1 MQSLRRLKDRKRAIA
16 QQTTVTVS
24 TSVDV
29 KLKAQGLDIA
39 NLKKERDDI
48 KNELLEIKKA
58 REEERNDVIRQMK
71 AYSTRL
77 NGLMDK
83 PETLRSVT
91 AAVKPLADQ
100 LHTLQRAVADLPG
113 LQKGLQDLKTVPTRL
128 AAVEDQQSRSDAL
141 GTLQL
146 KPLSDKLNGLEA
158 ASSQH
163 EQAISG
169 LRKANE
175 LQNTDI
181 LTLKTWKDAQPKP
194 VSEEAVRKLI
204 ADETTAKT
212 TVLTRS
218 LGNKIDDMNRQL
230 SERITSNQ
238 TSILIIQTFM
248 QNLERQ
254 KLSDRLTTL
263 SETIKEVEANGTR
276 TYNKA
281 DRLEKRVDTL
291 EKEVE
296 PGSVDGL
303 RSTLKKL
310 AERMDKYRHDMDGS
324 HHEIENLQKY
334 IGTISEN
341 LTLSQRVTNLQETV
355 SQAELGRLPIRLS
368 ELEKSARTSEKLS
381 TRVDEVEKAA
391 QGPNFKRV
399 GTTVASSSSAPI
411 TPPTSNAEPEIRL
424 VKDSLQDLRKF
435 VVGTGGLESTQKIIL
450 DRVNN
455 MEVTL
460 KTVEE
465 TAEKKIKALLATDR
479 KSVDRNIQEVDAR
492 LTEEIQDLRKL
503 ADPRLTEEFQALQN
517 RIRELGVSVSSAVA
531 SAAPPAQS
539 EVSNNDIG
547 KEIDDL
553 YSSIEAANERIGD
566 NKVTISALQDSLPN
580 LFKEHFDPFKAKVE
594 EQLDSLTTGMHAQGR
609 DLASLAQQVSN
620 SPSQVSQQNNFGY
633 QQEAQLNTMA
643 AELTSMKEGLTT
655 LRSSLSTKAESE
667 VMNKELEAFNFVLRN
682 MESRY
687 ENISTDTLYQGMVR
701 WFAQMYPGLSQLQ
714 EDINQLRD
722 WIAARSNTFDRLSQ
736 DAAQLRSLVNIAPP
750 LHELAN
756 ISPQLNQLV
765 ADAARLQ
772 SVINTHNEMPATLAR
787 IDQASFDAKTAN
799 TKADQVDQQLIE
811 QLKTIENLKG
821 SVSGLQ
827 NSLRNLNS
835 ATSPF
840 VRAEALSAL
849 QATIKTLQTQLGE
862 KRQEHLTGTGELE
875 AVQALRSAFE
885 RDRGKRDTTEGDLQ
899 KSIKELAETAGTKA
913 DIEAVKR
920 FMVRRL
926 SEEHDAREEGD
937 KSLRSA
943 VLTDAGKIATLEKD
957 TKEVSDKL
965 KRLMSEY
972 ESTTPKIWEQ
982 LGDVE
987 TAAAELRKDFDTTV
1001 QTYIEPN
1008 RDFFSL
1014 IGTALVAISQ
1024 LQQVVES
1031 LNQNLP
1037 VAPLKLEWDY
1047 YLPTHG
1053 QSEANGEPSNPKRK
1067 GKSKQ

>member
-1 MQSLRRLKDRKRAIA
+1 MSVGSGASTPTHHAPPAPSMLPTADPSLLRQDVTSAVPDNPPFTMQSLRRLKDRKRAIA

-58 REEERNDVIRQMK
+58 REEERNDVIRQME

-83 PETLRSVT
+83 PETLRSVN
-91 AAVKPLADQ
+91 AALKPLADQ
-100 LHTLQRAVADLPG
+100 LHTLQRAVADLPE
-113 LQKGLQDLKTVPTRL
+113 LQKGLQDLKAVPARL
-128 AAVEDQQSRSDAL
+128 AAVEDQQGRSDAL

-146 KPLSDKLNGLEA
+146 KPLSDRLDGLEA
-158 ASSQH
+158 TSSQH
-163 EQAISG
+163 EQVISG
-169 LRKANE
+169 LRQAKE
-175 LQNTDI
+175 LQKTEI
-181 LTLKTWKDAQPKP
+181 L
-194 VSEEAVRKLI
+194 
-204 ADETTAKT
+204 
-212 TVLTRS
+212 
-218 LGNKIDDMNRQL
+218 N
-230 SERITSNQ
+230 
-238 TSILIIQTFM
+238 IQAFK

-296 PGSVDGL
+296 PGSVDRL
-303 RSTLKKL
+303 RSTLEKL
-310 AERMDKYRHDMDGS
+310 TERVDRYRHDMDGS
-324 HHEIENLQKY
+324 HHEIQKLQKY

-381 TRVDEVEKAA
+381 TRIDKVEKAA
-391 QGPNFKRV
+391 RGPNFKRV
-399 GTTVASSSSAPI
+399 GTTVASSSSAPN
-411 TPPTSNAEPEIRL
+411 TPPTSNAESEIKL
-424 VKDSLQDLRKF
+424 VKESLQDLRK
-435 VVGTGGLESTQKIIL
+435 VVIGTGGLESKQTIIL

-455 MEVTL
+455 MEATL

-465 TAEKKIKALLATDR
+465 TTEKKIKALLATDR
-479 KSVDRNIQEVDAR
+479 KSVDSNIQEVDAR
-492 LTEEIQDLRKL
+492 LTGEMQDLRRL
-503 ADPRLTEEFQALQN
+503 ADPRLTEEIQALQN
-517 RIRELGVSVSSAVA
+517 RIRELGISVSLVVA

-539 EVSNNDIG
+539 QVSNNDIG
-547 KEIDDL
+547 KEIDEL

-566 NKVTISALQDSLPN
+566 SEITISALQDSLPN

-594 EQLDSLTTGMHAQGR
+594 EQLDSLTTGLDAQGC

-620 SPSQVSQQNNFGY
+620 SPSQVSQQNNFGH

-722 WIAARSNTFDRLSQ
+722 WISARSNTFDRLSQ
-736 DAAQLRSLVNIAPP
+736 DAAQLRSLVNIAPH
-750 LHELAN
+750 LHDLAN
-756 ISPQLNQLV
+756 NSPQLSQLV
-765 ADAARLQ
+765 DGACLDAKNA
-772 SVINTHNEMPATLAR
+772 IAKAE
-787 IDQASFDAKTAN
+787 QASSDAKTAN

-821 SVSGLQ
+821 SMSGLQ

-849 QATIKTLQTQLGE
+849 QETIKTLQIQLGE
-862 KRQEHLTGTGELE
+862 KRQERLTGTGELE

-913 DIEAVKR
+913 DIEAIKR
-920 FMVRRL
+920 FMVSSL

-943 VLTDAGKIATLEKD
+943 VLTDAGKIATMEKD
-957 TKEVSDKL
+957 TKEFSDNL

-987 TAAAELRKDFDTTV
+987 TVAAELRKDFDTTV
-1001 QTYIEPN
+1001 QTYVEPN
-1008 RDFFSL
+1008 RDFFGL

>member
-1 MQSLRRLKDRKRAIA
+1 MLPTADPSLLRQDVTSAVPDNPPFTMQSLRRLKDRKRAIA

-48 KNELLEIKKA
+48 KNELLKIKKA
-58 REEERNDVIRQMK
+58 REEERNDVIRQME

-83 PETLRSVT
+83 PETLRSVN
-91 AAVKPLADQ
+91 AATKPLADQ
-100 LHTLQRAVADLPG
+100 LHTLQRAVADLPD
-113 LQKGLQDLKTVPTRL
+113 LQKGLQDLQTVPARL
-128 AAVEDQQSRSDAL
+128 AAVEDQQGRSDAL

-146 KPLSDKLNGLEA
+146 KPLSDRLDGLEA
-158 ASSQH
+158 TSSQH
-163 EQAISG
+163 EQVISG
-169 LRKANE
+169 LRQAKE
-175 LQNTDI
+175 LQKTEI
-181 LTLKTWKDAQPKP
+181 L
-194 VSEEAVRKLI
+194 
-204 ADETTAKT
+204 
-212 TVLTRS
+212 
-218 LGNKIDDMNRQL
+218 N
-230 SERITSNQ
+230 
-238 TSILIIQTFM
+238 IQAFK

-296 PGSVDGL
+296 PGSVDRL
-303 RSTLKKL
+303 RSTLEKL
-310 AERMDKYRHDMDGS
+310 AERVDRYRHDMDGS
-324 HHEIENLQKY
+324 HHEIEKLQKY

-341 LTLSQRVTNLQETV
+341 LTLSQRVTNLQKTV

-368 ELEKSARTSEKLS
+368 ELEKSARNSEKLS

-391 QGPNFKRV
+391 RGPNFKRV

-411 TPPTSNAEPEIRL
+411 TPPTSNAESEIKL
-424 VKDSLQDLRKF
+424 VKESLQDLRK
-435 VVGTGGLESTQKIIL
+435 VVIGTGALESKQKIIL

-460 KTVEE
+460 NTVEE
-465 TAEKKIKALLATDR
+465 TTEKKIKALLATDR

-492 LTEEIQDLRKL
+492 LTGEIQDLRKL
-503 ADPRLTEEFQALQN
+503 ADPRLTEKIQALQN
-517 RIRELGVSVSSAVA
+517 RIRELGISVSSAVA
-531 SAAPPAQS
+531 SAAPPAQA

-547 KEIDDL
+547 KEIDEL

-566 NKVTISALQDSLPN
+566 SEVTISALQDSLPN
-580 LFKEHFDPFKAKVE
+580 LFKEHFDPFKFKVG
-594 EQLDSLTTGMHAQGR
+594 EQLNSITTGLDAQGR
-609 DLASLAQQVSN
+609 DLAILAQQVSDA
-620 SPSQVSQQNNFGY
+620 PSQQNNFGH
-633 QQEAQLNTMA
+633 QQEAQLNTIA

-682 MESRY
+682 IESRY

-722 WIAARSNTFDRLSQ
+722 WISARSNTFDCLSQ
-736 DAAQLRSLVNIAPP
+736 DAAQLRSLVNIAPH
-750 LHELAN
+750 LHDLAN
-756 ISPQLNQLV
+756 NSPQLSQLV
-765 ADAARLQ
+765 DGACLDAKNA
-772 SVINTHNEMPATLAR
+772 IAKAE
-787 IDQASFDAKTAN
+787 QASSDAKTAN

-811 QLKTIENLKG
+811 QLKATENLKG

-827 NSLRNLNS
+827 NSLQNLNS

-840 VRAEALSAL
+840 VRAEAMSAL
-849 QATIKTLQTQLGE
+849 QETIKTLQIQLGE
-862 KRQEHLTGTGELE
+862 KRQERLTGTGELE
-875 AVQALRSAFE
+875 AVQALQSAFE

-920 FMVRRL
+920 FMVSRL

-943 VLTDAGKIATLEKD
+943 VLTDAGKIATMETD
-957 TKEVSDKL
+957 TKKFSDEL

-972 ESTTPKIWEQ
+972 KSTTPKIWEQ

-1008 RDFFSL
+1008 RDFFGL